1 MANTDVQCFLDWHS
15 AVQIDFYQK
24 YICKRDILQKID
36 DIFIR
41 KSDRVVDR
49 VVVDE
54 LEDLLDVVVDDVVGK
69 GEEDCPLNFLEVDLG
84 AELFEKVLVL
94 VKADGEEVEK
104 VADVHIVRQAEKF
117 PNYFSWKASRQYL
130 LK

>member
-1 MANTDVQCFLDWHS
+1 MFS
-15 AVQIDFYQK
+15 ALVIDTQQFK
-24 YICKRDILQKID
+24 KLLPKIYLCNRKEVL
-36 DIFIR
+36 IR
-41 KSDRVVDR
+41 NSPSDSIVDR
-49 VVVDE
+49 VVVDK

-69 GEEDCPLNFLEVDLG
+69 REEDCSLDLLEVDLR

-94 VKADGEEVEK
+94 VKADGEEVKK
-104 VADVHIVRQAEKF
+104 VADVHIVRQAEKY

>member
-1 MANTDVQCFLDWHS
+1 M
-15 AVQIDFYQK
+15 
-24 YICKRDILQKID
+24 QKID

-41 KSDRVVDR
+41 KSDRVVDS

-69 GEEDCPLNFLEVDLG
+69 REEDCSLNFLEVDLR

-94 VKADGEEVEK
+94 VKTDGEEVK
-104 VADVHIVRQAEKF
+104 L
-117 PNYFSWKASRQYL
+117 W
-130 LK
+130 

>member
-1 MANTDVQCFLDWHS
+1 M
-15 AVQIDFYQK
+15 
-24 YICKRDILQKID
+24 
-36 DIFIR
+36 IR
-41 KSDRVVDR
+41 NSDSIVDR

-69 GEEDCPLNFLEVDLG
+69 REEDCSLNFLEVDLR

-94 VKADGEEVEK
+94 VKTDGEEVEK
-104 VADVHIVRQAEKF
+104 VTNVHIVCQAEKIQ
-117 PNYFSWKASRQYL
+117 NNFSWKACRQYL